1 MRKRFKR
8 DLQSLN
14 YIFAFIQNFIMENK
28 LDEEMSYTINL
39 AIEELFTNMVK
50 YNADNP
56 NHILIDI
63 VKEDDKVIITLTEFD
78 SEPFYIEKVRT
89 YNNKQPLEER
99 PVGGLGIHLIK
110 KMIDHIDYEYKDRKS
125 TITLVKRLR
134 KAYV

>member
-1 MRKRFKR
+1 
-8 DLQSLN
+8 
-14 YIFAFIQNFIMENK
+14 MENK

-63 VKEDDKVIITLTEFD
+63 VKEDDKIIITLTEFD
-78 SEPFYIEKVRT
+78 TEPFYIEKVRT

>member
-1 MRKRFKR
+1 MQKRFKR

-78 SEPFYIEKVRT
+78 TEPFYIEKVRT
-89 YNNKQPLEER
+89 YNSTQPLEER

>member
-89 YNNKQPLEER
+89 YNNKQPLKER